1 MLARFIFC
9 SGCALSCGRMYGL
22 RLQGLEGR
30 RGGCRPRGSSSLLLG
45 TFIGVAIR
53 FMGGLR
59 CSVLLGR
66 RGASGWD
73 DVILILCS
81 IWACCKECVMLV

>member
-1 MLARFIFC
+1 MR
-9 SGCALSCGRMYGL
+9 YGL
-22 RLQGLEGR
+22 RLRGLEGR
-30 RGGCRPRGSSSLLLG
+30 RGDCRPRGSSSLLLG

-66 RGASGWD
+66 RGASVWD
-73 DVILILCS
+73 DVILILCA
-81 IWACCKECVMLV
+81 IWVCCKECVMLV

>member
-9 SGCALSCGRMYGL
+9 SGCAWSCGRMYGL
-22 RLQGLEGR
+22 RLRGLGGR
-30 RGGCRPRGSSSLLLG
+30 RGDCRPRGSSSLLLG

-66 RGASGWD
+66 RGASDWH
-73 DVILILCS
+73 DVILI
-81 IWACCKECVMLV
+81 